1 MPAGRLP
8 IVGSDRRG
16 LSPYPA
22 AVKLSAIEGQPAQPP
37 DLALGA
43 AHPPLGALDAAG
55 GAVQCAQALQLALL
69 LSTGEPLLV
78 YDVGELGGR
87 IHVGHLVSCR

>member
-1 MPAGRLP
+1 M
-8 IVGSDRRG
+8 VS
-16 LSPYPA
+16 
-22 AVKLSAIEGQPAQPP
+22 VMEGQGAQPP

-55 GAVQCAQALQLALL
+55 GSVQCAQALQFVLL
-69 LSTGEPLLV
+69 LGTGEPLLV

-87 IHVGHLVSCR
+87 IHVDHLISCR